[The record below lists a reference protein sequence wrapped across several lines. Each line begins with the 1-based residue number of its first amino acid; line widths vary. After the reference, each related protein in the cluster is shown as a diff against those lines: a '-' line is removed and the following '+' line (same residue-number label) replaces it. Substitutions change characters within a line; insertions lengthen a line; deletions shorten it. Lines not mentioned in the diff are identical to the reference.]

1 MSEAPKPKVFYNSA
15 CPVCKAGIDSQRAD
29 MQACGIDAEWIDV
42 HGNPQVVEQ
51 LGASLEDVRER
62 LYVKDESGKVR
73 IGAYAF
79 TELWSRTPGQR
90 WLARLWRL
98 PLLRPLG
105 HWLYNVFA
113 RQLYRWNRRKGHW

>member
-1 MSEAPKPKVFYNSA
+1 MNDKATPQVFYNSA
-15 CPVCKAGIDSQRAD
+15 CPVCKAGIDAQRAD

-42 HGNPQVVEQ
+42 HANPQAVEQ

-62 LYVKDESGKVR
+62 LYVRNEQGEVR
-73 IGAYAF
+73 IGADAF

-90 WLARLWRL
+90 WLARVWRL
-98 PLLRPLG
+98 PLLRSLG
-105 HWLYNVFA
+105 RGLYNAFA

>member
-1 MSEAPKPKVFYNSA
+1 MSEAPKPQVFYNSA
-15 CPVCKAGIDSQRAD
+15 CPVCKAGIDSQRAN

-42 HGNPQVVEQ
+42 HAAPQAVAQ

-62 LYVKDESGKVR
+62 LYVKDESGAVR
-73 IGAYAF
+73 IGADAF

-90 WLARLWRL
+90 WLGRLLRL
-98 PLLRPLG
+98 PVLRPLG